1 MNAWFTNYWPQMVGV
16 ASVIIILV
24 FGRKAILPRVQES
37 KFLLWLAWVVTAFCG
52 LVLLWSLIGVMRW
65 LTSLPGTLGGI
76 VSSVGAVIAVAAGWW
91 SATMLVAMIRDLA
104 DGVPDEDA
112 RKAALWHPM
121 LAVSGLNA
129 VWGLVQNPRG
139 IGTGITAAI
148 IAVISLVAIKRIVS
162 AALKG
167 KKGETAWK
175 WFACAVCLLGGILN
189 IPLLA
194 FADTQIQQYA
204 PAPWPTIFRVL
215 VGVLGV
221 ALLLAAIADVVP
233 KKAKGEQRMVPD
245 GFVRNFLLWGLPAL
259 FLFGAVAVGTMSDN
273 GESGGQILIGS
284 VR

>member
-1 MNAWFTNYWPQMVGV
+1 MNAWFTANWPQMVGV
-16 ASVIIILV
+16 ASVIIVLV

-37 KFLLWLAWVVTAFCG
+37 KFLLWLAWLVTAACG

-65 LTSLPGTLGGI
+65 LTSLPGTLGGV
-76 VSSVGAVIAVAAGWW
+76 VSSIGAVVAVAAGWW
-91 SATMLVAMIRDLA
+91 SAKMLVAMVRDLA

-112 RKAALWHPM
+112 RKAALWHPL
-121 LAVSGLNA
+121 LAVSGLQA

-139 IGTGITAAI
+139 IGTGITAAV
-148 IAVISLVAIKRIVS
+148 IAVISLVAIRSIVS

-189 IPLLA
+189 IPLIA

-204 PAPWPTIFRVL
+204 PEQVSSAFRIL
-215 VGVLGV
+215 AGVLGA
-221 ALLLAAIADVVP
+221 ALLLAGIADLVP
-233 KKAKGEQRMVPD
+233 KRDKGEKRMVPD

-259 FLFGAVAVGTMSDN
+259 FLFGSVAVGTFAGN